1 MTSTDDESS
10 FEDPGEALRLIER
23 EQANTMRHVTP
34 DPRLM
39 YWPWGL
45 TWLISFGLSF
55 LRFGPDGKTFVDM
68 PDWLPLLALTGLLIA
83 AGIFT
88 GIVGARASRHISG
101 PSSRQGAAYGIS
113 WSAGFTS
120 LAIIFGRV
128 GEHVPDEMLGLLWGG
143 GMVALVGVLY
153 MAGSAIW
160 DVRDMF
166 VLGAWISVV
175 NVIGVLWGPGWHALV
190 LAVAGGGGLLAAGLI
205 GWMRRR

>member
-1 MTSTDDESS
+1 MTSKDDESI
-10 FEDPGEALRLIER
+10 FGDPGDALRLIER
-23 EQANTMRHVTP
+23 ERGNTMRHVTP

-55 LRFGPDGKTFVDM
+55 LRFGPDGRTLVAM
-68 PDWLPLLALTGLLIA
+68 PAWVPMTALTALLIA
-83 AGIFT
+83 AGVFT
-88 GIVGARASRHISG
+88 GIVGARSG
-101 PSSRQGAAYGIS
+101 RDIAGRSSRQGLMYGIS
-113 WSAGFTS
+113 WTAGFTS
-120 LAIIFGRV
+120 LAVIFGRV
-128 GEHVPDEMLGLLWGG
+128 SDSLPDPLLGLLWGG

-160 DVRDMF
+160 VERDMF

-190 LAVAGGGGLLAAGLI
+190 LAVAGGGGLLVAGLV
-205 GWMRRR
+205 GWLRRR